1 MECIFTLSKEL
12 FGKRFVEKTETR
24 KEGAKKVY
32 NYKTNEALLN
42 MAVKLMSWTDRLDD
56 IDAEFARL
64 YGPFQTLWPHSHT
77 ERNAL

>member
-32 NYKTNEALLN
+32 NYKTNKALLGKALLG
-42 MAVKLMSWTDRLDD
+42 MAVKLMSWTDRLDELNSPG
-56 IDAEFARL
+56 IICCIIIV
-64 YGPFQTLWPHSHT
+64 
-77 ERNAL
+77 